1 MSITATATNG
11 LLCLALSLGA
21 LHAQIGTVHAASRAV
36 PGPFK
41 VPLAML
47 PLVGR

>member
-1 MSITATATNG
+1 MNIIATVSNA

-21 LHAQIGTVHAASRAV
+21 LHVQIGTVHAASPAV